1 MLQDQ
6 DRLKALLALKTRI
19 EKRVTKME
27 TELAELKTSLDAVNS
42 ILLEKGFKRGNI
54 NEVGPQ
60 AKESQAAQE
69 YAATAKNVQPIEN
82 TKVSVTTPTQTTK
95 ENIQSKE
102 VKPGYQGGEPEN
114 VIPLKSVNDEAL
126 AIIYI
131 EKNSIHVLPDESK
144 HFTVNT
150 PPFSNFLVERVLAKM
165 QDKDAE
171 LIRMKQ
177 LTPEKMFSYNII
189 REGDLIREIVIHNV
203 DEDRFKELKS
213 SIRWTLEK
221 MNEKMKTPQ

>member
-1 MLQDQ
+1 MSIDQ
-6 DRLKALLALKTRI
+6 EKFKALLALKTRL
-19 EKRVTKME
+19 EKRI
-27 TELAELKTSLDAVNS
+27 TEIDAEQAELKTSLDAVNT

-54 NEVGPQ
+54 KDAEQQ
-60 AKESQAAQE
+60 AKDAQAAA
-69 YAATAKNVQPIEN
+69 AATAKTAQTVPAQP
-82 TKVSVTTPTQTTK
+82 VK
-95 ENIQSKE
+95 EPLIAPKE
-102 VKPGYQGGEPEN
+102 PKETIAKPPEYQGGEPEN
-114 VIPLKSVNDEAL
+114 VIPLKSVNDESL

-131 EKNSIHVLPDESK
+131 EKDSIHVLPDESK

-171 LIRMKQ
+171 LFRMKQ
-177 LTPEKMFSYNII
+177 LPQDKMFSYNII
-189 REGDLIREIVIHNV
+189 REGDLIREIMVRNV

-221 MNEKMKTPQ
+221 MYEKMKGPQ